1 MRSLC
6 HGKRKEMLERRKHKR
21 FKVQIGAF
29 AVLGGPP
36 WPHSTKVGQ
45 IIDLSRDGLAFHY
58 VTSEGGSNGS
68 FELGILLAY
77 HGFYCD
83 KVPVKT
89 ISDFEVADKPRISS
103 IATRRRSVQ
112 FGELTPHQIS
122 QLEYFIQS
130 HTIGE
135 VEA

>member
-1 MRSLC
+1 MKDLV
-6 HGKRKEMLERRKHKR
+6 ERRKHKR
-21 FKVQIGAF
+21 FQVEDGAF
-29 AVLGGPP
+29 ALFRPH
-36 WPHSTKVGQ
+36 WHHSTMSGR
-45 IIDLSRDGLAFHY
+45 IIDINRHGLAFHY
-58 VTSEGGSNGS
+58 VTSEGGWNGS
-68 FELGILLAY
+68 FELGILFAY

-89 ISDFEVADKPRISS
+89 ISDFEVADETRVSW

-122 QLEYFIQS
+122 QLEHFIGS

-135 VEA
+135 VEV